1 MLDALHKRVVRV
13 LFPAESDQWL
23 TWLRVGLGIEVAL
36 YCLSL
41 RADWT
46 YLFASNGQGLISPDL
61 SQAILLRDSAL
72 TPRLRWLTVVGEYLG
87 VSEDTAVLVLW
98 TCLLCAGLLL
108 MIGLCSRTSAIVA
121 WVLHLGAD
129 KSMGFMSY
137 GADNFTSIGL
147 FYLMVAPLPDSLALD
162 HRIRKIPAK
171 DSSRH
176 GFHRRVLQLHLC
188 LVYFFGGL
196 GKCVGKGWWDGSSMW
211 RALTRPPFNVLSP
224 ETIASWG
231 YLLPAAGIGVC
242 LIEIGYSFLIW
253 PRKTRMIWFMLVLV
267 MHIGIGL
274 TMGLYLF
281 SLIMIV
287 LNAAA
292 FAPALVLRRSG
303 QLLFVSRQAQS
314 AVT

>member
-1 MLDALHKRVVRV
+1 MLSSLRGGVVRH

-23 TWLRVGLGIEVAL
+23 AWLRVGLGIEVGL

-46 YLFASNGQGLISPDL
+46 YLFASNGRGLISPHL
-61 SQAILLRDSAL
+61 SEAVLLRDSAL
-72 TPRLRWLTVVGEYLG
+72 TPRLRWFTAAGEYLG
-87 VSEDTAVLVLW
+87 LSEDTTVLVLW

-108 MIGLCSRTSAIVA
+108 TIGFCSRTSAIVA
-121 WVLHLGAD
+121 WILHLSAV
-129 KSMGFMSY
+129 KSIGFMSY
-137 GADNFTSIGL
+137 GADNFTTIGL
-147 FYLMVAPLPDSLALD
+147 FYLMVAPLPDRLALD
-162 HRIRKIPAK
+162 HRIRKIRTK

-196 GKCVGKGWWDGSSMW
+196 GKCLGKGWWDGSSMW
-211 RALTRPPFNVLSP
+211 RALIRPPFDVISP

-231 YLLPAAGIGVC
+231 YLLPVAGVCVC
-242 LIEIGYSFLIW
+242 LIEVGYSFLIW
-253 PRKTRMIWFMLVLV
+253 PRKTRMIWLILVLG

-292 FAPALVLRRSG
+292 FAPDLVMVRAR
-303 QLLFVSRQAQS
+303 QLFFLNRHARV
-314 AVT
+314 